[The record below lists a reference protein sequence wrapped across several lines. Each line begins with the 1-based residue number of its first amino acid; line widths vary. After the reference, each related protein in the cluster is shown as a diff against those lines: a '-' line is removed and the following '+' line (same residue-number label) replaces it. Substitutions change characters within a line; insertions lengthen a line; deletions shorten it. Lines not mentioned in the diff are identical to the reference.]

1 MPTALHIAR
10 SGLDAQQTRLSVVS
24 NNLANVST
32 TAFKKGRP
40 AFEDLLYQTVNQP
53 GANSSQST
61 ELPSGLMLG
70 LGVRTVATGKIFT
83 QGTLQQTDNNLD
95 MAIQGRGFFSVLMPD
110 GSTSYT
116 RDGTL
121 SLNSQGQMVT
131 SSGYTLDPSITIPA
145 GTQSVTIG
153 SDGTVSAL
161 AAGAAAPTQIGSVLI
176 SDFINPQGLQ
186 PIGENLYKETV
197 SSGSPTQGTPGLNGL
212 GTLVQGSIE
221 GSNVNPVEEL
231 VNLIE
236 TQRSY
241 EMNSK
246 AIKTVDEM
254 MQFVTQTL

>member
-1 MPTALHIAR
+1 
-10 SGLDAQQTRLSVVS
+10 
-24 NNLANVST
+24 
-32 TAFKKGRP
+32 
-40 AFEDLLYQTVNQP
+40 
-53 GANSSQST
+53 
-61 ELPSGLMLG
+61 
-70 LGVRTVATGKIFT
+70 
-83 QGTLQQTDNNLD
+83 
-95 MAIQGRGFFSVLMPD
+95 
-110 GSTSYT
+110 
-116 RDGTL
+116 
-121 SLNSQGQMVT
+121 
-131 SSGYTLDPSITIPA
+131 
-145 GTQSVTIG
+145 VTIG

>member
-83 QGTLQQTDNNLD
+83 QGSLQQTDNNLD

-116 RDGTL
+116 RDGTF

>member
-83 QGTLQQTDNNLD
+83 QGSLQQTDNNLD

-110 GSTSYT
+110 GSTAYS
-116 RDGTL
+116 RDGTF

-221 GSNVNPVEEL
+221 SSNVNPVEEL

>member
-110 GSTSYT
+110 GSTSFT

-221 GSNVNPVEEL
+221 SSNVNPVEEL

>member
-95 MAIQGRGFFSVLMPD
+95 MAIQGRGFFSVLMAD
-110 GSTSYT
+110 GSTYFT

>member
-110 GSTSYT
+110 GSTSFT

>member
-95 MAIQGRGFFSVLMPD
+95 MAIQGRGFFSMLMPD

>member
-131 SSGYTLDPSITIPA
+131 SSGYTLDPSINIPA

>member
-1 MPTALHIAR
+1 
-10 SGLDAQQTRLSVVS
+10 
-24 NNLANVST
+24 
-32 TAFKKGRP
+32 
-40 AFEDLLYQTVNQP
+40 
-53 GANSSQST
+53 
-61 ELPSGLMLG
+61 MLG

-110 GSTSYT
+110 GSTSFT